1 MKRKR
6 FTEEQIIRVLDELK
20 QGIPLLQV
28 ARKYEVTDWTIYRWK
43 HKYGEMSASE
53 IRRLQQLEEENGR
66 LKRIVAQLTLDNDLL
81 KELNSKKW

>member
-6 FTEEQIIRVLDELK
+6 FTEEQIIKVLDELK
-20 QGIPLLQV
+20 QGIPLLEL
-28 ARKYEVTDWTIYRWK
+28 ARKYGVTDWTIYRWK
-43 HKYGEMSASE
+43 HKYGGMSE
-53 IRRLQQLEEENGR
+53 LELRRLKQLEEENSR

>member
-6 FTEEQIIRVLDELK
+6 FTEEQIIQVLDELK
-20 QGIPLLQV
+20 QGIPLLQL
-28 ARKYEVTDWTIYRWK
+28 ARKYGVTDWKIYRWK
-43 HKYGEMSASE
+43 HKYGEMSISE
-53 IRRLQQLEEENGR
+53 IRRMKQLEEENGR

>member
-1 MKRKR
+1 LKRKR

-20 QGIPLLQV
+20 QGIPLLQL
-28 ARKYEVTDWTIYRWK
+28 ARTYGVTDWTIYRWK
-43 HKYGEMSASE
+43 HKYGEMSESE
-53 IRRLQQLEEENGR
+53 VRRLKQLEEENTR

>member
-6 FTEEQIIRVLDELK
+6 FTEEQKIRILEELK
-20 QGIPLLQV
+20 QGIPLLQL

-43 HKYGEMSASE
+43 HKYGDMSVSE
-53 IRRLQQLEEENGR
+53 ARRLQKLEEENTR
-66 LKRIVAQLTLDNDLL
+66 LRRIVAQLTLDNDLL

>member
-1 MKRKR
+1 LKRKR
-6 FTEEQIIRVLDELK
+6 FTEEQIIKVLDELK
-20 QGIPLLQV
+20 QGIPLMEL

-53 IRRLQQLEEENGR
+53 IHRLKQLEEENSR

>member
-6 FTEEQIIRVLDELK
+6 FTEEQIIKVLNELN
-20 QGIPLLQV
+20 QGIPLLEL

-53 IRRLQQLEEENGR
+53 IHRLKQLEEENTR

>member
-20 QGIPLLQV
+20 QGIPLMAL
-28 ARKYEVTDWTIYRWK
+28 ARKHGVTDWTIYRWK

-53 IRRLQQLEEENGR
+53 LRRLKQLEEENGR

>member
-6 FTEEQIIRVLDELK
+6 FTEEQIIQVLDELK
-20 QGIPLLQV
+20 QGIPLMAL
-28 ARKYEVTDWTIYRWK
+28 ARKYGVTDWTIYRWK
-43 HKYGEMSASE
+43 HKYGEMSESE
-53 IRRLQQLEEENGR
+53 LRRLKQLEEENGR

>member
-28 ARKYEVTDWTIYRWK
+28 ARKHGVTDWTIYRWK

-53 IRRLQQLEEENGR
+53 IRRLKQLEEENTR